1 METPAPDSNLVSPSG
16 APSPSPEPP
25 KTSIPTTIGIL
36 NIIFGSLMM
45 LCILCSSM
53 YLAVMGAIGAPINA
67 IQQQQFQQALQTE
80 RLQKLQRLREQEQAA
95 KDEKEKADLKAKQKA
110 LEEQPLPKMPDFT
123 KFMREQSFVS
133 FMIADYVSGL
143 ILNLA
148 MVISGIGLLRRKE
161 WGRVSGI
168 WVAILKIVRLIV
180 LYTIYALVVVP
191 EMARGFTATFQEMFD
206 DMAKAAPGQKVPGP
220 DELAQM
226 GTFLGIIWTASA
238 IGMMIFG
245 AIYPI
250 VVWILLTRPRVK
262 TACAWTVVASN
273 KVSGTPQST
282 VEVPSGG
289 TKAETPPPP
298 QAKDEG

>member
-1 METPAPDSNLVSPSG
+1 MENGYAPLVLPRGCPERHRRRQFWASTPAGSANEKRYIKPTACRRRNFAMHQKRRKDESKARLFSSSSFRQASANWVKHVMETPAPDSNLVSPSG

-133 FMIADYVSGL
+133 WMIADYVSGL

-180 LYTIYALVVVP
+180 LYTIYP
-191 EMARGFTATFQEMFD
+191 
-206 DMAKAAPGQKVPGP
+206 
-220 DELAQM
+220 
-226 GTFLGIIWTASA
+226 LG
-238 IGMMIFG
+238 
-245 AIYPI
+245 
-250 VVWILLTRPRVK
+250 V
-262 TACAWTVVASN
+262 
-273 KVSGTPQST
+273 
-282 VEVPSGG
+282 
-289 TKAETPPPP
+289 
-298 QAKDEG
+298 